1 MKHKW
6 TKQSLALVLCGL
18 LLTGC
23 GAGAPAAESE
33 SVAAETTASS
43 EVEESTTVAES
54 TVAAETEET
63 AGTEEA
69 TASIPTKGIKERTD
83 EMRDITPM
91 ELVSEMTTG
100 WNLGNT
106 FDAFGTSGVAAETS
120 WGNPTTTKEMI
131 DAVCEAGFDSI
142 RIPVTWA
149 DHMGPAPDY
158 TVDEA
163 WMARVEEVINYALD
177 DGMYVILN
185 SHHEEEWRIPDDAHI
200 DAVDAQVGVLWTQIA
215 EHFKDYGDHLIFE
228 GLNEPRVK
236 GGQNEWS
243 GGTTETRKCLDRLN
257 QTFVDSVRATG
268 GNNDKRLLLI
278 TSYASSHVVPT
289 IGCLQIPED
298 DHIAVS
304 IHAYTPYYFTYSGT
318 DGSFYDTWDGSHRG
332 DIDGVMRDL
341 KRVFIDKGIPVLL
354 TEYGAEDKNGNT
366 ADVCT
371 WVTYYLTKAKELNMP
386 CFWWDNGLF
395 EDGNEHFAIFNRRD
409 LSWYRQDVVDAI
421 MSVYYE

>member
-6 TKQSLALVLCGL
+6 IKQSLALVLCGL

-23 GAGAPAAESE
+23 GAGAPVAESE

-54 TVAAETEET
+54 TVATETEET

-69 TASIPTKGIKERTD
+69 TASVPTKGIKERTD

-185 SHHEEEWRIPDDAHI
+185 SHHEEEWRIPD
-200 DAVDAQVGVLWTQIA
+200 GTSLTTT
-215 EHFKDYGDHLIFE
+215 FLS
-228 GLNEPRVK
+228 PTTRV
-236 GGQNEWS
+236 
-243 GGTTETRKCLDRLN
+243 CP
-257 QTFVDSVRATG
+257 A
-268 GNNDKRLLLI
+268 LL
-278 TSYASSHVVPT
+278 P
-289 IGCLQIPED
+289 P
-298 DHIAVS
+298 
-304 IHAYTPYYFTYSGT
+304 
-318 DGSFYDTWDGSHRG
+318 
-332 DIDGVMRDL
+332 
-341 KRVFIDKGIPVLL
+341 
-354 TEYGAEDKNGNT
+354 
-366 ADVCT
+366 
-371 WVTYYLTKAKELNMP
+371 
-386 CFWWDNGLF
+386 
-395 EDGNEHFAIFNRRD
+395 
-409 LSWYRQDVVDAI
+409 
-421 MSVYYE
+421 